1 MIKKIKNWVNRLSVK
16 KKLIFYGYAIITP
29 VLLGICTCMLLY
41 NYKSVTEEQLQN
53 SFSSVESLT
62 ESINLLQSDI
72 KDYTTYICINQQI
85 RDLLVAQNVDKL
97 NANAR
102 LWQEKAPMGVVQDMI
117 ALRGEIKTIAIYPE
131 NGIRPYLRGMDG
143 SVYLSTI
150 EDVKSTDIYQE
161 TIASETGTIWRSV
174 EQGGG
179 DTYLTNRTEK
189 VVLYRE
195 IFDLTKKK
203 TLGYIV
209 IGVSK
214 DKFTGICETMVKGN
228 EAVIVLDPN
237 EGELVT
243 AGPVDE
249 KVEAY
254 LLKDEFLKADYRE
267 RDTHFEYNKYDI
279 VCKQM
284 NRNGTIV
291 CKMVPK
297 QDLKVQIMS
306 IANMPLLLLL
316 GVLLGMFP
324 LLIIISNLVTKPL
337 RLLSAAITSFS
348 AGDFNQ
354 QVEVTTEDE
363 IGEVARCFNK
373 MVGDIKNLIDE
384 NYVITLSEKESELA
398 ALQAQIN
405 PHFLYNT
412 LDSLYWQATE
422 AGNDEIAE
430 SILDL
435 SQLFRLVLNQ
445 GKSVVTIEQEIDLV
459 IHYLQIQKMRFP
471 RKINYEIMVAPEVA
485 KVKIPKLI
493 LQPFVENAI
502 VHGFENVSAAC
513 LLTVTVDKRE
523 DYVRF
528 VIKDDGIGMNK
539 EQLASL
545 WESEPANYSKVR
557 IGRYAIKN
565 IRERLQLKYH
575 DAFHLDI
582 QSDVGKGTTVILEV
596 PYEEGI

>member
-1 MIKKIKNWVNRLSVK
+1 MIKRLKKWVNRLSVK
-16 KKLIFYGYAIITP
+16 MKLIFYGYAIITP
-29 VLLGICTCMLLY
+29 VLLVICAGMLLR
-41 NYKSVTEEQLQN
+41 NYKSVTDEQLQN
-53 SFSSVESLT
+53 NLSSVESLS

-85 RDLLVAQNVDKL
+85 RDLLVAQNVKEL

-102 LWQEKAPMGVVQDMI
+102 LWQEEAPMGVVQDMI
-117 ALRGEIKTIAIYPE
+117 SLRGEIKTIAIYPE

-150 EDVKSTDIYQE
+150 EDVKNTDIYQE

-174 EQGGG
+174 EPGGG
-179 DTYLTNRTEK
+179 DTYLTNRTQK

-195 IFDLTKKK
+195 IFDLTRKK

-214 DKFTGICETMVKGN
+214 DKFAGICETMVKGN
-228 EAVIVLDPN
+228 EAVVVLDPN

-249 KVEAY
+249 TVEEY
-254 LLKDEFLKADYRE
+254 LLRKEFLTQNYRE
-267 RDTHFEYNKYDI
+267 RKAHFDYGKYDI
-279 VCKQM
+279 VCKQL

-297 QDLKVQIMS
+297 KDLKVQFMS
-306 IANMPLLLLL
+306 IAYMPLTLLL
-316 GVLLGMFP
+316 GVLIGMFP

-337 RLLSAAITSFS
+337 RQLSKAITSFS
-348 AGDFNQ
+348 EGDFDQ
-354 QVEVTTEDE
+354 QVVVTTEDE

-373 MVGDIKNLIDE
+373 MVGDIKKLIDE

-445 GKSVVTIEQEIDLV
+445 GKSEVSVEQEIDLV
-459 IHYLQIQKMRFP
+459 THYLQIQKMRFP
-471 RKINYEIMVAPEVA
+471 RKLNYEIYVDPAAA
-485 KVKIPKLI
+485 KAKIPKLI

-502 VHGFENVSAAC
+502 VHGFENVSTAC
-513 LLTVTVDKRE
+513 MLTVSAERSGE
-523 DYVRF
+523 HVRF
-528 VIKDDGIGMNK
+528 IIKDTGIGMNK

-545 WESEPANYSKVR
+545 WENEPASYSKVR

-582 QSDVGKGTTVILEV
+582 QSDVGKGTTVTLEV